1 MPALA
6 ASGRAFVSADHDHIH
21 KTVNRTAQRR
31 AKGCGKVL
39 KIHFLMLSFNKFI
52 VIKSF
57 LKNQRPVIFITKRR
71 ISFIGELAPF
81 LEKIE
86 KMRPAILITERTRHL
101 IRPRSRESAPVHCDA
116 QSSDALLFVF
126 A

>member
-6 ASGRAFVSADHDHIH
+6 ASGRALVSADHDHIH

-57 LKNQRPVIFITKRR
+57 LKNQRPVIFIT
-71 ISFIGELAPF
+71 
-81 LEKIE
+81 
-86 KMRPAILITERTRHL
+86 ERTRHL